1 MGEGGREGGR
11 SEIKRR
17 HESLVLYK
25 PLTTLCSEQF
35 LLKFKLNFDS
45 REQSNPQRELNTKIF
60 KTPIEI
66 VKLLRFESRQN
77 YKNVPYYSAYFLRPI
92 IYNQK

>member
-1 MGEGGREGGR
+1 LLTGGVGGKGEGAKSYKGMKAWG
-11 SEIKRR
+11 
-17 HESLVLYK
+17 VLYK

-45 REQSNPQRELNTKIF
+45 GEQSNPQRELNTKIF

-66 VKLLRFESRQN
+66 VKQLRYKSRQN
-77 YKNVPYYSAYFLRPI
+77 YKNELFSFNILS
-92 IYNQK
+92 NFDDQ